1 MRESFFLKIAL
12 IVILTSS
19 LEAQAA
25 KGEPCS
31 DGSLKGWAKR
41 QGYTQADCAQ
51 PAPPPNTAPSVS
63 INSPTE
69 GAQYEQGTVPIFSGK
84 AMDAEDGDLSSAI
97 QWSSEASALTLGSHA
112 ITASVTDSGGLT
124 GSAVVTIT
132 ITEPTPPPNTAPT
145 LNITS
150 PADGTQVEEGTAINL
165 TASASDAEDG
175 NLSGAVS
182 WSHAASD
189 GSLLLPV
196 GEHIVT
202 ASVIDSGGI
211 SIMEQVTVIVI
222 AATPD
227 VADDTALNSGIA
239 NLNWTIP
246 TARLDGSPLSPS
258 ELSGYELYMTHE
270 ESGADA
276 VINIQDPLTVS
287 HSVEGLQSGTH
298 HFAISALD
306 NNGMKSEL
314 SQVVSITVSSNTG
327 S

>member
-1 MRESFFLKIAL
+1 
-12 IVILTSS
+12 
-19 LEAQAA
+19 
-25 KGEPCS
+25 
-31 DGSLKGWAKR
+31 
-41 QGYTQADCAQ
+41 
-51 PAPPPNTAPSVS
+51 
-63 INSPTE
+63 
-69 GAQYEQGTVPIFSGK
+69 
-84 AMDAEDGDLSSAI
+84 
-97 QWSSEASALTLGSHA
+97 
-112 ITASVTDSGGLT
+112 
-124 GSAVVTIT
+124 
-132 ITEPTPPPNTAPT
+132 
-145 LNITS
+145 
-150 PADGTQVEEGTAINL
+150 
-165 TASASDAEDG
+165 
-175 NLSGAVS
+175 
-182 WSHAASD
+182 
-189 GSLLLPV
+189 
-196 GEHIVT
+196 
-202 ASVIDSGGI
+202 
-211 SIMEQVTVIVI
+211 MEQVTVIVI